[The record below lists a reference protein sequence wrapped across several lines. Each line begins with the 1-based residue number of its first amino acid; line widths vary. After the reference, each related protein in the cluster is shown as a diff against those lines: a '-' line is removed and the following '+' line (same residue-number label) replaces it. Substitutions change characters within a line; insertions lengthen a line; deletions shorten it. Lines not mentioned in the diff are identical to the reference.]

1 MANPLAL
8 SALLND
14 SLNKTARLIAPSFPF
29 AILFVVATGGMVWA
43 AAILPETTA
52 GTSAFFAVVFATL
65 FAHNLFSASMYRAVL
80 ESHGGLVASAWK
92 LTLAW
97 LLMIVVIAIGSSM
110 IVLFFALIGA
120 SLGVA
125 STEVGEGV
133 TDITVE
139 MQANGTFWP
148 LFGLFVATLFGV
160 FWFAVRIILFASAT
174 TVRNQVHVFRTWY
187 WTKGHVR
194 ALAPLM
200 IGLIAIPVIL
210 LSFGATML
218 VSALLGPAET
228 PFDVGVSTA
237 LVSLVL
243 LPSAWLGHGFAA
255 AVFARLEQDDAGQTT
270 TPA

>member
-1 MANPLAL
+1 MANQIAL

-29 AILFVVATGGMVWA
+29 ALLFVLATGAMVWA
-43 AAILPETTA
+43 AGMLPETTA
-52 GTSAFFAVVFATL
+52 GTSAFFAAVFAAL

-80 ESHGGLVASAWK
+80 EHRGSLIASAWK

-97 LLMIVVIAIGSSM
+97 LLMIVVVAIGASM

-133 TDITVE
+133 ADITIE

-148 LFGLFVATLFGV
+148 LFGLFLLTLCGV
-160 FWFAVRIILFASAT
+160 FWFAVRIMLFASAT
-174 TVRNQVHVFRTWY
+174 TVRNQVHLFRTWY

-200 IGLIAIPVIL
+200 IVMIAIPV
-210 LSFGATML
+210 L
-218 VSALLGPAET
+218 VLMWLAQIAVSSLLGTAET
-228 PFDVGVSTA
+228 PLELGASTA
-237 LVSLVL
+237 LTSLVL
-243 LPSAWLGHGFAA
+243 VPSAWLGHGFAA
-255 AVFARLEQDDAGQTT
+255 AAFVRLAAPSEDQTT
-270 TPA
+270 TPD